1 MIRTRLGPLMYNQG
15 KGELITRQLYRAGEA
30 NNQDSKPVQEEI
42 VMYKTS
48 IQGQGGT
55 KFI

>member
-30 NNQDSKPVQEEI
+30 INKDSKPVQEEI

-48 IQGQGGT
+48 LPGQRG
-55 KFI
+55 ISYI